1 MKKLLMLLLSL
12 SLVLTACSTDEENK
26 ESSEETKTEQTN
38 SEEVEAEP
46 DADTVEETEEE
57 TEEERGKTTYGAEEE
72 WVVDGLFKLTVHS
85 AVTTD
90 DRNEYSEEEPEQ
102 VVRIT
107 YSYENLGIEKD
118 IQDLFITPSNLID
131 GEGEMAETYP
141 VDAKAPQPTPIGAK
155 MKDAQE
161 AYGLNNKS
169 NEVTVTFEVY
179 DNDSNE
185 HTAMFKIPVKSE

>member
-12 SLVLTACSTDEENK
+12 SLVLTACATDEENK
-26 ESSEETKTEQTN
+26 ES
-38 SEEVEAEP
+38 VE
-46 DADTVEETEEE
+46 DTVEETKSE
-57 TEEERGKTTYGAEEE
+57 TETKKEKGKTTYGAEEE

-85 AVTTD
+85 AVATD
-90 DRNEYSEEEPEQ
+90 DRNEYSEKEPEQ

-107 YSYENLGIEKD
+107 YSYENLGYKKD
-118 IQDLFITPSNLID
+118 VQDLFITPSNLID

-141 VDAKAPQPTPIGAK
+141 VDTKAPQPTPIGAK

-169 NEVTVTFEVY
+169 NEVTVTFDVY
-179 DNDSNE
+179 DNDFNE
-185 HTAMFKIPVKSE
+185 HTAIFKIPVKSK